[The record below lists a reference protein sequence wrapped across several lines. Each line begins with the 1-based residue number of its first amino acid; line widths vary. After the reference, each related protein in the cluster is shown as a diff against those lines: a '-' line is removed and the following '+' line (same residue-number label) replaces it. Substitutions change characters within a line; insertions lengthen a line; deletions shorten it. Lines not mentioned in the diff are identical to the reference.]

1 MSRSLVVCIVVYHS
15 DVHWLS
21 KTLTSLRA
29 AIDHARENN
38 LIDSVDVRIVDNG
51 AGECA
56 AAGDRSESAQIK
68 SVIDTALWAIPG
80 PSAVNYAYVATPE
93 NNGFGAG
100 NNTGLAGTRADFVLL
115 LNPDVELAVDAISSA
130 LTHLDY
136 DTACGAVTPI
146 ATSPDG
152 TPQFLVKRDPAV
164 LALALRGFAQG
175 WLKARFVG
183 YLSRYDYSDLA
194 YDAPIQGC
202 MVVSG
207 CCLLLRGDV
216 WREVDGF
223 DTGFFMYFEDFD
235 LSQRIAKI
243 SRIDRV
249 PGCRIVHAGGNASR
263 KGLKHIGMFVCSA
276 ARYFRKHGWR
286 WV

>member
-1 MSRSLVVCIVVYHS
+1 MLRSLAVCIVVYHS
-15 DVHWLS
+15 DVHWLT

-29 AIDHARENN
+29 AIDHAHEQN
-38 LIDSVDVRIVDNG
+38 LIDLVDVRIVDNG
-51 AGECA
+51 AGESA
-56 AAGDRSESAQIK
+56 ATGSSSEAVQLK
-68 SVIDTALWAIPG
+68 SVIDSALWAVPG
-80 PSAVNYAYVATPE
+80 PRAINTAYVAMPA

-130 LTHLDY
+130 LTHLDH
-136 DTACGAVTPI
+136 DAACGAVTPI

-152 TPQFLVKRDPAV
+152 TSQFLVKRDPAV
-164 LALALRGFAQG
+164 FALALRGFAPG
-175 WLKARFVG
+175 WLKTRFAR

-202 MVVSG
+202 AVVSG
-207 CCLLLRGDV
+207 CWLLVRGSV
-216 WREVDGF
+216 WREVGGF
-223 DTGFFMYFEDFD
+223 DAGFFMYFEDFD
-235 LSQRIAKI
+235 LSQRVAKI
-243 SRIDRV
+243 SRIDRL

>member
-1 MSRSLVVCIVVYHS
+1 MLRSLVVCIVVYHS

-21 KTLTSLRA
+21 KTLRSLRA

-38 LIDSVDVRIVDNG
+38 LIASVDVRIVDNG
-51 AGECA
+51 ASECA
-56 AAGDRSESAQIK
+56 AAGDHSESAQIK

-100 NNTGLAGTRADFVLL
+100 NNAGLAGTSADFVLL
-115 LNPDVELAVDAISSA
+115 LNPDVELATDAITNA
-130 LTHLDY
+130 VAYLGQ
-136 DTACGAVTPI
+136 DTTCSAVTPV
-146 ATSPDG
+146 ARSPDG
-152 TPQFLVKRDPAV
+152 TPQFLVKREPTV
-164 LALALRGFAQG
+164 FALALRGFALG

-207 CCLLLRGDV
+207 
-216 WREVDGF
+216 
-223 DTGFFMYFEDFD
+223 
-235 LSQRIAKI
+235 
-243 SRIDRV
+243 
-249 PGCRIVHAGGNASR
+249 
-263 KGLKHIGMFVCSA
+263 
-276 ARYFRKHGWR
+276 
-286 WV
+286 

>member
-1 MSRSLVVCIVVYHS
+1 MLRSLVVCIVVYHS

-51 AGECA
+51 AGESA

-100 NNTGLAGTRADFVLL
+100 NNAGLAGTSADFVLL
-115 LNPDVELAVDAISSA
+115 LNPDVELATDAITNA
-130 LTHLDY
+130 LAYLGQ
-136 DTACGAVTPI
+136 DTTCSAVTPV
-146 ATSPDG
+146 TRSPDG
-152 TPQFLVKRDPAV
+152 TPQFLVKREPTV
-164 LALALRGFAQG
+164 FALALRGFAQG